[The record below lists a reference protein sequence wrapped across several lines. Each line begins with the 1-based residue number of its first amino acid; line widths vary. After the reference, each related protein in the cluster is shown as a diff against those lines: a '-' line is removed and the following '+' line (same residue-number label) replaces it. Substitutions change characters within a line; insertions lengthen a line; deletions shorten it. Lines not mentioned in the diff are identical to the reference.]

1 MDIENR
7 EKALLQKNATISATS
22 SPKLETKLPRRI
34 LIENR
39 NRHPS
44 DSSSSNTP
52 VSVQG
57 KLTNLYS
64 FFSFVCNWDGV
75 KRAQ

>member
-22 SPKLETKLPRRI
+22 SPKLETKLPRRV
-34 LIENR
+34 LIENTY
-39 NRHPS
+39 PS

-57 KLTNLYS
+57 KLTNLNS
-64 FFSFVCNWDGV
+64 FGFVCNLSDI